1 MSVKTSII
9 NNTLRQ
15 LGGKISEPQRSE
27 VIIAFSRALDYYI
40 DEATVDVDIEDELM
54 MMNPSEKEF
63 EKYIK
68 NKAIHK
74 LAQAIFDNALYQL
87 DKQRKDF
94 KTVYKYKVSI
104 AIDRGF

>member
-15 LGGKISEPQRSE
+15 LGNKIPEPQMSE
-27 VIIAFSRALDYYI
+27 VIIAFSRALDYHI
-40 DEATVDVDIEDELM
+40 DEAIVDVDIEDELM

-68 NKAIHK
+68 RKAIHK
-74 LAQAIFDNALYQL
+74 LAQSIFDNALYQL

-104 AIDRGF
+104 VIDRGF